1 MSRYVKCLFLFKDYA
16 LKKGNKNHTC
26 PYFEGHIEEQR
37 RCVKTLPPWFS
48 SHMNII
54 RKPSEIFNSKLDAK
68 TRQNWGLLRILQFW
82 GIFRCNNPELGC
94 GWSVWFKSKGHF
106 FDVCLGSHHI
116 QNALWRSKEVSDRI
130 AMYLWLPIRCYSQ
143 DKSSFK
149 IYSPAYNIF
158 VIVSLKFIMHDDMS
172 WYIPTQLLLIYAKS
186 YRFYFEKISS
196 SDVSEDKFALHC
208 KDITRHWKYKCSP
221 RASLL
226 SPSPS
231 NRFKWILPRQEQLT
245 ELSYL
250 CWADTPVLLILIQ
263 NSISIWKAD
272 SLLLYICQKHS
283 TLA

>member
-68 TRQNWGLLRILQFW
+68 TRQNWGLLRILKFW

-186 YRFYFEKISS
+186 YRFYFEKFPAVMFQKISLPFIVKILQGTES
-196 SDVSEDKFALHC
+196 TSVVLAPLFFLPLPLID
-208 KDITRHWKYKCSP
+208 
-221 RASLL
+221 
-226 SPSPS
+226 S
-231 NRFKWILPRQEQLT
+231 NEF
-245 ELSYL
+245 
-250 CWADTPVLLILIQ
+250 C
-263 NSISIWKAD
+263 
-272 SLLLYICQKHS
+272 
-283 TLA
+283 LAKSNWQS